1 MLYTTLFRLHRY
13 YLWQT
18 KQNENFNKIKSLQYN
33 AALAV
38 AGAIRES
45 SKEILH
51 QILDFEY
58 LSSRRWLMM
67 VNVFSMFQQVNQ
79 FYETRNK

>member
-1 MLYTTLFRLHRY
+1 MLYTTSFRLHRY